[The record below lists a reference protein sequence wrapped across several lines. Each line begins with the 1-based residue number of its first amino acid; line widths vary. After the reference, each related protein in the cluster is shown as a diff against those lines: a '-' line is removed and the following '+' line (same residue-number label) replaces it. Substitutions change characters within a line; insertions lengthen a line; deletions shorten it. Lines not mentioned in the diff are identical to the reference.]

1 MISEPSVPE
10 AGDASLFGGRLICRQ
25 HPGGYRFSQDSV
37 LLAHFFETSPFEKI
51 LDLGTGCG
59 IIGMILAYRRPEIAV
74 TGLEVQSRLAELAR
88 RNVAANQLSE
98 RINVVEGDLRN
109 IENYC
114 EAASYDRVVCNPPY
128 RKLGSA
134 RINPQPE
141 QAIARHEI
149 IAGLDDIVKAACWVL
164 VDGGRFDLVYPIDR
178 LAELQER
185 LRTAGCPLARLR
197 KVYGYPGAVC
207 RLVLVEAVK
216 GCADSDPEILPP
228 FHVRTRREAGYSPEM
243 KRFYEP

>member
-1 MISEPSVPE
+1 MISESSEPE

-59 IIGMILAYRRPEIAV
+59 IIGMILAYRRPGIAV
-74 TGLEVQSRLAELAR
+74 TGLELQPRLAELAR
-88 RNVAANQLSE
+88 RNVAVNQLSE
-98 RINVVEGDLRN
+98 RINIVEGDLRH

-114 EAASYDRVVCNPPY
+114 EAASFDRVVCNPPY

-141 QAIARHEI
+141 QAIARHELRG
-149 IAGLDDIVKAACWVL
+149 GLKDLVKAMNWAL
-164 VDGGRFDLVYPIDR
+164 VDGGRADLIYPADR
-178 LAELQER
+178 AIELRNELRVGGLSVSR
-185 LRTAGCPLARLR
+185 LRE
-197 KVYGYPGAVC
+197 VYGYPGAVC
-207 RLVLVEAVK
+207 RLVLVEAVN
-216 GCADSDPEILPP
+216 GDVDEPVRMPP
-228 FHVRTRREAGYSPEM
+228 LYVRSEPHGDYSQEVAGY
-243 KRFYEP
+243 YEP